1 MYELFYRLFLV
12 HIHHICNNGLC
23 ATNIFSPTRE
33 MHAAWTKASVR
44 PFVLDHEHG
53 TSHCARAEQAF
64 WCSSVYCCEPPA
76 GCSPA
81 IYQHRISAGY
91 RFFYPSSHR
100 YRLAVTITPGTDL
113 SIRLILTAHAAVR
126 GSVPVRCIHV
136 QCSVGL
142 PHCIG
147 M

>member
-12 HIHHICNNGLC
+12 HIHHICNNSLC

-44 PFVLDHEHG
+44 PFVLYHEHG

-76 GCSPA
+76 GCSHIPA
-81 IYQHRISAGY
+81 QNQRGVQVFLPVVTSLPVGGY
-91 RFFYPSSHR
+91 HH
-100 YRLAVTITPGTDL
+100 PGTDL